1 MNAEWMLTLAP
12 VAGLAANVFAQIAC
26 ARILRRLG
34 LSIVAGA
41 LCGLLV
47 TALCTALDSTSA
59 GIALAADWAVAI
71 LTYFAYWAFLN
82 LNITSLRIRILREIL
97 QSSGGV
103 SRDELTARY
112 SADEFLRRRLER
124 LETGRQMSCRDG
136 RWRLESRTL
145 LVLART
151 MEALRALVL
160 PASAR

>member
-1 MNAEWMLTLAP
+1 VDADVGAGC
-12 VAGLAANVFAQIAC
+12 GLAANVFAQIAC

-71 LTYFAYWAFLN
+71 LTYFALAFGYWAFLN

>member
-1 MNAEWMLTLAP
+1 VNAEWMLTLAP

-71 LTYFAYWAFLN
+71 LTYFALAFGYWAFLN
-82 LNITSLRIRILREIL
+82 LNITSLRIRILREFCNLPEVSPATNSPPGIRRMSFSGVA
-97 QSSGGV
+97 SSGWKPG
-103 SRDELTARY
+103 
-112 SADEFLRRRLER
+112 
-124 LETGRQMSCRDG
+124 GR
-136 RWRLESRTL
+136 
-145 LVLART
+145 
-151 MEALRALVL
+151 
-160 PASAR
+160 